1 MLVGVHSNTVAYYP
15 HRLRVLIVEH
25 VDMHTQFDSEIELDE
40 SYFDGRHKGQL
51 GRGEAEKVPVFG
63 HLKPG
68 NKVYTKVIPD
78 AKLRTLRPIIES
90 KIYPDSIVYNN
101 NFASYDVLD
110 VSDFKHYWLNHS
122 PQFVDKKA
130 GKITSMVLRII
141 GAKQSVIC
149 VNLTEFLRLIL
160 NCI

>member
-1 MLVGVHSNTVAYYP
+1 M
-15 HRLRVLIVEH
+15 
-25 VDMHTQFDSEIELDE
+25 DE

-122 PQFVDKKA
+122 PQFVDKKGRKNHINGIENYWSQA
-130 GKITSMVLRII
+130 KRHMRKFNRIPK
-141 GAKQSVIC
+141 AHFELYLKECEWRFNRQ
-149 VNLTEFLRLIL
+149 NTK
-160 NCI
+160 